1 MRLLIKLLINAVAL
15 WCAAQYIDGIRYTG
29 TVKGLLI
36 VALIFGLVNV
46 LIKPILKLF
55 AFPITVLTLG
65 LFALVINA
73 AMLMLTA
80 KLASEYGFRVDG
92 FVPALIGALLVSIVS
107 AVLGLLVPDT
117 KNSKD

>member
-1 MRLLIKLLINAVAL
+1 MRLLLKLLVNAVAL

-29 TVKGLLI
+29 TLPGLLV
-36 VALIFGLVNV
+36 VALIFGAVNV

-55 AFPITVLTLG
+55 TFPITLITLG

-80 KLASEYGFRVDG
+80 RFAAGYGFRVDG
-92 FVPALIGALLVSIVS
+92 FVPALLGSILVSVVGALLGALI
-107 AVLGLLVPDT
+107 PDG
-117 KNSKD
+117 KDDD